1 MSVAV
6 LCANSQPS
14 WSLAKKGLSPRRRF
28 RCAEKSRLCE
38 KGSNPKPRPSLR
50 AKRSNPSRRAKE
62 EWIASSLRCARN
74 DGAGVKHTFTP
85 SRRDAP
91 EALLEFSAQRGRGE
105 RRMPVAPAASC
116 ALGSGRKH
124 TSKRVHRNHPTFP
137 HAMVLTV
144 SFELSPVTELFCHR
158 RPRICFC
165 LSPVGPTQTPR
176 T

>member
-50 AKRSNPSRRAKE
+50 AKRSNPSRRVKK
-62 EWIASSLRCARN
+62 EWIASRSLSSGAHSRDPLARNDAKTHVRDLAARCAR
-74 DGAGVKHTFTP
+74 GVDET
-85 SRRDAP
+85 
-91 EALLEFSAQRGRGE
+91 SAQRGRGE
-105 RRMPVAPAASC
+105 RRMPVAPAASR
-116 ALGSGRKH
+116 ALCIGRKH
-124 TSKRVHRNHPTFP
+124 TSKRVPRNHPTFP

-144 SFELSPVTELFCHR
+144 SFVLSSAIGLFCHR
-158 RPRICFC
+158 R
-165 LSPVGPTQTPR
+165 LAD
-176 T
+176 